1 MMNLNAHVM
10 TMPKRQLNT
19 PQQAFLHEAM
29 RRLGMDI
36 DQFAARLRAP
46 RSRIDA
52 WLANPGDAGFQE
64 LDPVIWT
71 LVREISPVP
80 HTPVLTTLLQRPPRP
95 AGQIMRFTPTQALAS

>member
-1 MMNLNAHVM
+1 MNLNAHVM

-19 PQQAFLHEAM
+19 PQQAFLREAM
-29 RRLGMDI
+29 RRLGMDV

-46 RSRIDA
+46 RSRVDA
-52 WLANPGDAGFQE
+52 WLANPGDASFQE

-80 HTPVLTTLLQRPPRP
+80 HTPVLTTLLPRPPRP
-95 AGQIMRFTPTQALAS
+95 AGQIMRFASAQVLAS

>member
-1 MMNLNAHVM
+1 MNLNAHVM

-29 RRLGMDI
+29 QRLGMDI

-46 RSRIDA
+46 RSRIES

-71 LVREISPVP
+71 LVREISPIP
-80 HTPVLTTLLQRPPRP
+80 HTPVLTTLLPRPPRP
-95 AGQIMRFTPTQALAS
+95 GGQIMRFTPTQALAS